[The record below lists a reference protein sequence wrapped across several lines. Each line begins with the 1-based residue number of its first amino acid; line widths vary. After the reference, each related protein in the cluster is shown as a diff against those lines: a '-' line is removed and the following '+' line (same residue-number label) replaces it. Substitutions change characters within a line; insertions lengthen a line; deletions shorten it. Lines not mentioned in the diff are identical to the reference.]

1 VTAPFDASDL
11 ALLRQEDEIEIETS
25 ATEEGPTHRTIIWVV
40 VDDRDRVL
48 IRSYR
53 GPGAR
58 WYREI
63 SARPESRIL
72 VRERSLPVRAIPAND
87 DDRIEAC
94 SAGLRRKYAGDPAM
108 PGMLREHL
116 ETTLE
121 LFPR

>member
-1 VTAPFDASDL
+1 MTAPFDASDL
-11 ALLRQEDEIEIETS
+11 ALLREEEEIEIET
-25 ATEEGPTHRTIIWVV
+25 AAGEEGPNHRAIIWVV

-63 SARPESRIL
+63 TARPESL
-72 VRERSLPVRAIPAND
+72 VHVRGRALPVRAVPAND

-108 PGMLREHL
+108 PRMLRDYL
-116 ETTLE
+116 DTTLE
-121 LFPR
+121 LVSR